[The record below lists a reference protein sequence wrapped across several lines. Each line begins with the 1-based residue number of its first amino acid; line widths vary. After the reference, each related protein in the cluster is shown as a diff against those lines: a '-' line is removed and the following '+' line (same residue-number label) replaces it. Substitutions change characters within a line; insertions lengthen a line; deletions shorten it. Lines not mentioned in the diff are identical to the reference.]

1 MTRLLRRAGNVVVWL
16 LLAFGVVGLGVWV
29 ATQFNWIQ
37 ALVVTSGSMEPEI
50 SAGDILIAR
59 PVPAA
64 EIVVGDVVSMS
75 TPALGATVTHRVVEV
90 TADGFILQG
99 DANATADPQPYP
111 APDQVWR
118 LAAVVPAAGSVLLA
132 LRNPTTLVSLG
143 VVVLALLAAS
153 FLPDDDAP
161 PAGGLDTGSADPA
174 GPEPTGP
181 ETAEPETTEQ
191 A

>member
-1 MTRLLRRAGNVVVWL
+1 MTRLLRRAGNVVIWL

-161 PAGGLDTGSADPA
+161 PSTSQTTDGTETT
-174 GPEPTGP
+174 GPEPT
-181 ETAEPETTEQ
+181 EPGTTEPV
-191 A
+191 

>member
-1 MTRLLRRAGNVVVWL
+1 MTRLLRRAGNVVIWL
-16 LLAFGVVGLGVWV
+16 LLSFGVVGLGVWV

-111 APDQVWR
+111 APEQVWR
-118 LAAVVPAAGSVLLA
+118 LAAVVPAAGSVLLS

-161 PAGGLDTGSADPA
+161 PSASQTTDGTETT
-174 GPEPTGP
+174 GPEPT
-181 ETAEPETTEQ
+181 EPGTTEPV
-191 A
+191 

>member
-1 MTRLLRRAGNVVVWL
+1 MTRLLRGAGNMLIWL
-16 LLAFGVVGLGVWV
+16 LLAFGVFGLGIWA

-50 SAGDILIAR
+50 SAGDILLAR

-64 EIVVGDVVSMS
+64 DIVVGDVVSMS
-75 TPALGATVTHRVVEV
+75 SPGLDTTVTHRVVEV
-90 TADGFILQG
+90 TQDGFILQG
-99 DANATADPQPYP
+99 DANTAADPQPYP

-118 LAAVVPAAGSVLLA
+118 LAAVVPAAGSVLLS
-132 LRNPTTLVSLG
+132 LRNPTTLISLG

-161 PAGGLDTGSADPA
+161 PAAEVAPSGAD
-174 GPEPTGP
+174 GT
-181 ETAEPETTEQ
+181 EPETTEPETTEPV
-191 A
+191 